1 MVAAYHGHTEI
12 VRAIFKHSI
21 ASVHMQDEV
30 RVLSLF
36 LQFLFRLS
44 LPFAMKLNS
53 KCKYVP
59 VIFSFI

>member
-30 RVLSLF
+30 RVFHSICSFSIDLPVFITCCALHQL
-36 LQFLFRLS
+36 LQFNGF
-44 LPFAMKLNS
+44 
-53 KCKYVP
+53 V
-59 VIFSFI
+59 

>member
-30 RVLSLF
+30 RVLSLY
-36 LQFLFRLS
+36 L
-44 LPFAMKLNS
+44 
-53 KCKYVP
+53 
-59 VIFSFI
+59 IFVYQL